1 MDVRSWP
8 DTQRWLDHDR
18 RLAEALNR
26 ASSYRA
32 LLYVCRVVSRLADG
46 VIWYALIAMLPLIAG
61 QAGWRCARHMLIAGL
76 ISLTIYKVLKVT
88 TCRLR
93 PYESCPN
100 VQLCGRVLDQFSF
113 PSGHTFHAVGFSL
126 VLTYHFPM
134 IAVAAIPFTMLVALS
149 RVVLGLHYP
158 SDVLAG
164 AACGALVGLA
174 SVFII

>member
-8 DTQRWLDHDR
+8 DPQRWLDHDR
-18 RLAEALNR
+18 RLAQALNR
-26 ASSYRA
+26 ASSYRT
-32 LLYVCRVVSRLADG
+32 LLHVCRVVSRLADG
-46 VIWYALIAMLPLIAG
+46 VIWYVLIAVLPFIAG

-93 PYESCPN
+93 PYENCPD

-126 VLTYHFPM
+126 VLAYHFPVM
-134 IAVAAIPFTMLVALS
+134 AVAVVPFTMLVALS

-164 AACGALVGLA
+164 AVCGAMVGLA